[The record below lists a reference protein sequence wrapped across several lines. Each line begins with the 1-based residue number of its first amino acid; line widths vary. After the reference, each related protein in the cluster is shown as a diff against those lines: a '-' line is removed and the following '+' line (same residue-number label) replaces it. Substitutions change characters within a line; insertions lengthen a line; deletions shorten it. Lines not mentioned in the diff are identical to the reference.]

1 MELTGLFIGV
11 ALISFVIVVDLWLTR
26 AERRADSRARLV
38 VYVAFGGF
46 AAIAGITGATFVVWN
61 LIQSGSPGVLPGLL
75 LAVGL
80 TGALTLARASRR
92 LLARVIPFEPS
103 SLRTTIGLTMILWFA
118 EVRIADFI
126 VGEPVETSGISYAS
140 LVIQAATLVGIGL
153 ALVGVPHRRS
163 LRDAMNRLGVVV
175 PTSRQAGQAV
185 LLVIGVFALAIIAT
199 SLLNA
204 MAPEVIQ
211 ELEETSD
218 EMTAELGTFWGA
230 LAIGLGAALGE
241 ELLFRGSL
249 QPRYGIIFTALIF
262 SVLHVQYHPALIF
275 TSVLPAGIVL
285 GLERK
290 YLNTTACMI
299 THMLYNTI
307 AVLLGG

>member
-1 MELTGLFIGV
+1 MELTGLVIGA
-11 ALISFVIVVDLWLTR
+11 ALIGFVIVVDLWLTR
-26 AERRADSRARLV
+26 AEAAEDSRARLV
-38 VYVAFGGF
+38 MYAAFGAI
-46 AAIAGITGATFVVWN
+46 AAIAGLLGAVFSTWN
-61 LIQSGSPGVLPGLL
+61 LIQAGSPGVLPGLL

-80 TGALTLARASRR
+80 TGALTLVPASRR
-92 LLARVIPFEPS
+92 TLARVIPFDPT
-103 SLRTTIGLTMILWFA
+103 SLRTTIGLTVILWFA

-140 LVIQAATLVGIGL
+140 LVIQAATLVGIAL

-163 LRDAMNRLGVVV
+163 MRDALTRLGVVV
-175 PTSRQAGQAV
+175 PTSRQVSQAV
-185 LLVIGVFALAIIAT
+185 LLVIGVFALAVIAT

-204 MAPEVIQ
+204 IAPEIIQ
-211 ELEETSD
+211 ELEETSE
-218 EMTAELGTFWGA
+218 EMTADLGTFWGA

-241 ELLFRGSL
+241 ELLFRGAL